1 MRWGTNRRRERVESV
16 ALGRRIA
23 GLVAVLA
30 LLAPIAS
37 AGAARRGRSEPR
49 RASCTAFING
59 SAVSKVNG
67 GYAVTVTMPDGGSPL
82 GAWQGPRSVCYAVFN
97 DRSPNATF
105 PGAAAIWGV
114 GYGVSAGEWNAMR
127 AREGSGNSA
136 EGPGPWSRHTVDVGL
151 IGYSAFVAVSSAG
164 PANGLRWPQL
174 NYLYVRTA
182 RHDLLYLRVFPAR
195 ASQLAALARKVL
207 LAHPTF

>member
-1 MRWGTNRRRERVESV
+1 MVSGTDPHRERVGSL
-16 ALGRRIA
+16 ALRRGIA
-23 GLVAVLA
+23 ALVAALA

-49 RASCTAFING
+49 RPVCTAFLNG

-67 GYAVTVTMPDGGSPL
+67 GYSVTVTMPDGSSPL
-82 GAWQGPRSVCYAVFN
+82 GAWVGPRSVCYAVFN

-114 GYGVSAGEWNAMR
+114 GYGVSAAEWGAMR

-136 EGPGPWSRHTVDVGL
+136 EGPGPWSRHTVDLGL
-151 IGYSAFVAVSSAG
+151 IGDSAFVATSTAG
-164 PANGLRWPQL
+164 PANGLRWPAV

-182 RHDLLYLRVFPAR
+182 RHDLLYLSVFPAR
-195 ASQLAALARKVL
+195 ASQLAALARRAL